1 MIPNNLSMISMYV
14 LNDYSNKLQEIDIF
28 LFREILFEEKEIKK

>member
-1 MIPNNLSMISMYV
+1 MISMYV

>member
-1 MIPNNLSMISMYV
+1 MISMYV

-28 LFREILFEEKEIKK
+28 LFCEILFEEKEIKK